1 MLNITN
7 IDPAGWFDMA
17 EAPRT
22 GEVIEV
28 FVPGKYDLPGFICD
42 CAWTIEGGFCVDELR
57 EPVAWRRKAPKAS
70 PAPISRPSRYIVQL
84 YRGSSGED
92 LALANDGTV
101 WEWARNQSVAFG
113 HPLHYAWALTY
124 APLPQSE

>member
-70 PAPISRPSRYIVQL
+70 PDTPCGFAAHGAGAAPPLAFQLAPIAFQAVPDLTIAAGSATPGRRLAAPPPPS
-84 YRGSSGED
+84 
-92 LALANDGTV
+92 
-101 WEWARNQSVAFG
+101 
-113 HPLHYAWALTY
+113 H
-124 APLPQSE
+124 APPVRLI